1 MAVKLQIRQPDS
13 VSSIQNEGLPRRKPM
28 LGIRRREVVTLLA
41 GAAAAWPLGVR
52 AQQRAL
58 PILGVLGS
66 GSREAIEFP
75 TSAFLQ
81 GLGDT
86 GYVVGR
92 DVAIEYRWGDG
103 QQNLLRAMAADLV
116 QRRAAA
122 IVTFGSTPAA
132 EAAKAASSS
141 IPIVFV
147 LGSDPVAAGL
157 VRSLE
162 RPGGNVTGVLINSN
176 VTAKRLGLLHE
187 VAPGAARFALLVNPA
202 TPYDL
207 DIADARAAAAAIG
220 GQIEVVRTATSREI
234 DAAFASLVR
243 MRANALLV
251 NSAVF
256 FSDRRVQIVTLAAR
270 HAVPAIYYSRVFTD
284 AGGLMSY
291 GSSIPGQVRQAGV
304 YVGRILK
311 GEKPA
316 DLPVLPPT
324 RYEFVI
330 NLQAAKM
337 QGIAVPPSLRA
348 LATEV
353 IE

>member
-1 MAVKLQIRQPDS
+1 
-13 VSSIQNEGLPRRKPM
+13 M
-28 LGIRRREVVTLLA
+28 LGIRRREVITLL
-41 GAAAAWPLGVR
+41 GGAAAWPLVAR

-58 PILGVLGS
+58 PMVGVLGN

-75 TSAFLQ
+75 SSAFLQ
-81 GLGDT
+81 GLDDA
-86 GYVVGR
+86 GYLVGR

-122 IVTFGSTPAA
+122 IVTFGDTPAT
-132 EAAKAASSS
+132 EVAKAASST

-157 VRSLE
+157 VRSLQ

-187 VAPGAARFALLVNPA
+187 AVPGAARFALLVNPA
-202 TPYDL
+202 TPYDS

-220 GQIEVVRTATSREI
+220 GQIEVLRAATSREI
-234 DAAFASLVR
+234 DTAFASLVR

-251 NSAVF
+251 NSGVF
-256 FSDRRVQIVTLAAR
+256 FSDRRVQIVMLAAR

-291 GSSIPGQVRQAGV
+291 GSSIPDQVRQAGA

-330 NLQAAKM
+330 NLQAARM
-337 QGIAVPPSLRA
+337 LGVTVPPSLRA

>member
-1 MAVKLQIRQPDS
+1 
-13 VSSIQNEGLPRRKPM
+13 M
-28 LGIRRREVVTLLA
+28 LGIRRREVSTLFA
-41 GAAAAWPLGVR
+41 GAAAPWPLVVR

-58 PILGVLGS
+58 PMVGVLGS

-81 GLGDT
+81 GFGDT

-92 DVAIEYRWGDG
+92 DLAIEYGWGEG

-122 IVTFGSTPAA
+122 IVTFGDTPAA
-132 EAAKAASSS
+132 EAAKAASST

-147 LGSDPVAAGL
+147 LGSDPVAARL
-157 VRSLE
+157 VPSLQQ
-162 RPGGNVTGVLINSN
+162 PGGNVTGVLINSK
-176 VTAKRLGLLHE
+176 VTAKRLRLLHE
-187 VAPGAARFALLVNPA
+187 AVPGAARFALLINPA
-202 TPYDL
+202 TPHGA

-220 GQIEVVRTATSREI
+220 GKVEVVRTATSREI
-234 DAAFASLVR
+234 DTAFASLVQ
-243 MRANALLV
+243 MRVNTLLV

-256 FSDRRVQIVTLAAR
+256 FSDRRAQIVMLAAR
-270 HAVPAIYYSRVFTD
+270 YAMPAIYYSRVFTD

-291 GSSIPGQVRQAGV
+291 GSSIPDQVRQAGV
-304 YVGRILK
+304 YAGRILK

-316 DLPVLPPT
+316 DLPVLQPA

-330 NLQAAKM
+330 NLQTARM
-337 QGIAVPPSLRA
+337 LGIAVPASVRA
-348 LATEV
+348 LATDV

>member
-1 MAVKLQIRQPDS
+1 
-13 VSSIQNEGLPRRKPM
+13 M
-28 LGIRRREVVTLLA
+28 LGIRRREVITLFG
-41 GAAAAWPLGVR
+41 GAAAAWRLVAR

-58 PILGVLGS
+58 PIVGVLGS

-75 TSAFLQ
+75 SSAFLQ
-81 GLGDT
+81 GLGDA
-86 GYVVGR
+86 GYLVGR

-103 QQNLLRAMAADLV
+103 QNLLRAMAADLV

-122 IVTFGSTPAA
+122 IVTFGGTPAA
-132 EAAKAASSS
+132 EVAKAASST

-157 VRSLE
+157 VRSLQ
-162 RPGGNVTGVLINSN
+162 RPGGNITGVLTNSN

-187 VAPGAARFALLVNPA
+187 VVPGAARFALLVNPA
-202 TPYDL
+202 TPYDS
-207 DIADARAAAAAIG
+207 DIADARTAAAAIG
-220 GQIEVVRTATSREI
+220 GQIEVLRTTTSREI
-234 DAAFASLVR
+234 DTAFASLVR

-256 FSDRRVQIVTLAAR
+256 FSDRRVQIVMLAAR
-270 HAVPAIYYSRVFTD
+270 YAVPAIYYSRVFTD

-291 GSSIPGQVRQAGV
+291 GLSIPDRVRQAGV

-330 NLQAAKM
+330 NLQTAKTL
-337 QGIAVPPSLRA
+337 GIAVPASLRA

>member
-1 MAVKLQIRQPDS
+1 
-13 VSSIQNEGLPRRKPM
+13 M
-28 LGIRRREVVTLLA
+28 LGIRRREVITLFA
-41 GAAAAWPLGVR
+41 GAAATWPLVVR

-58 PILGVLGS
+58 PMVGVLGS

-81 GLGDT
+81 GLGET

-92 DVAIEYRWGDG
+92 DVAIEDRWGDG

-122 IVTFGSTPAA
+122 IVTFGDTPAA
-132 EAAKAASSS
+132 EAAKAASST

-157 VRSLE
+157 VRSLQ
-162 RPGGNVTGVLINSN
+162 RPGGNVTGVLINSQA
-176 VTAKRLGLLHE
+176 TAKRLGLLHE

-207 DIADARAAAAAIG
+207 DTADARAAAAAAIG

-256 FSDRRVQIVTLAAR
+256 FSDRRVQIVMLAAR
-270 HAVPAIYYSRVFTD
+270 YAVPAIYYSRVFTD

-291 GSSIPGQVRQAGV
+291 GSSIPDQVRQAGV

-324 RYEFVI
+324 AYEFVI
-330 NLQAAKM
+330 NLQTAKM
-337 QGIAVPPSLRA
+337 LGITVPPSVRA